1 MTRARYI
8 HMIALTLLAALLV
21 VVASAKAA
29 PQEISPEDRAAIQ
42 VGPVFTPMT
51 VRPEILNRTYV
62 QSALMRLY
70 PPDLRDAGIGG
81 SAVVWF
87 YISDTGRV
95 LHSEIDE
102 SSGHEELDEA
112 ALKVATVFRFTP
124 GMNRAE
130 PVPVWIHLPI
140 TFAAR

>member
-1 MTRARYI
+1 MMTSRDGAFGI
-8 HMIALTLLAALLV
+8 VMAVAAGTLFLV
-21 VVASAKAA
+21 PAHGSA
-29 PQEISPEDRAAIQ
+29 QEIRPEDVAAIQ

-87 YISDTGRV
+87 YISDAGRV

-102 SSGHEELDEA
+102 SSGHEGLDQA

-124 GMNRAE
+124 AEYRTE
-130 PVPVWIHLPI
+130 PVAVWIHLPI
-140 TFAAR
+140 TFAVQ